1 MNSKTK
7 PTLDEATIKRLFAEA
22 GISNVESIAPLGSGE
37 FSAVYSVDANG
48 RGYVL
53 KVSPRGDEH
62 CMAYERNMLAS
73 ERYWY
78 TRIREQTDIRV
89 PDIYV
94 FDDSLARL
102 PCAYCILERLEGD
115 PLPGAALTEAE
126 RAEIPARLAE
136 MLAKI
141 HAISGERFGYE
152 QCTPASS
159 WAEALSGFVSLA
171 LADCGRKRRRSRRGE
186 RLLRQIE
193 RHHAVLEPV
202 LPRMVNFDLWPSNV
216 IVSRANGELQLA
228 WIDPER
234 SFWGDPAVDF
244 VCLAFS
250 RPLVSAAAA
259 IAAHNAVSA
268 EPIEISRD
276 TRIRYA
282 LGQGYL
288 ALIME
293 TEKYF
298 RYTPF
303 QFGWWRNVLAS
314 FLLYRAAFRELESE

>member
-7 PTLDEATIKRLFAEA
+7 PTLDDVTIHRLFAEA
-22 GISNVESIAPLGSGE
+22 GIVNVQSILPLGNGE
-37 FSAVYSVDANG
+37 FSAVYSIDADG

-73 ERYWY
+73 EIYWY
-78 TRIREQTDIRV
+78 TRIRKQTDIRV
-89 PDIYV
+89 PQIYV
-94 FDDSLARL
+94 FDDSLTRL
-102 PCAYCILERLEGD
+102 PSAYCILERLEGD
-115 PLPGAALTEAE
+115 PLPGAALSPAE

-136 MLAKI
+136 MLANI
-141 HAISGERFGYE
+141 HEISGERFGYE
-152 QCTPASS
+152 QCAAYSS
-159 WAEALSGFVSLA
+159 WPEALSGFVSLA
-171 LADCGRKRRRSRRGE
+171 LADCARKHRRSRRGE
-186 RLLRQIE
+186 RLLRQIK
-193 RHHAVLEPV
+193 RHRAVLEPV

-216 IVSRANGELQLA
+216 IANHTNGELTLA

-250 RPLVSAAAA
+250 RPLSSATAS
-259 IAAHNAVSA
+259 IAAYNAVST
-268 EPIEISRD
+268 EPIEITRD

-298 RYTPF
+298 RYSPF
-303 QFGWWRNVLAS
+303 QFGWWRNVLAAG
-314 FLLYRAAFRELESE
+314 LLYRAAFRELESE

>member
-7 PTLDEATIKRLFAEA
+7 PSLDETTIRRLFAEA
-22 GISNVESIAPLGSGE
+22 GIPNVQSIAPLGNGE
-37 FSAVYSVDANG
+37 FSAVYSIDADG

-53 KVSPRGDEH
+53 KVSPLGNEH

-73 ERYWY
+73 EVFWY
-78 TRIREQTDIRV
+78 ARIREHTDIRV
-89 PDIYV
+89 PEIYV
-94 FDDSLARL
+94 FDDSQSRL
-102 PCAYCILERLEGD
+102 PSAYAILERLEGET
-115 PLPGAALTEAE
+115 LPHAALSAKE

-141 HAISGERFGYE
+141 HAIPGERFGYE
-152 QCTPASS
+152 QCSAACS
-159 WAEALSGFVSLA
+159 WPEALEGFLRMAVS
-171 LADCGRKRRRSRRGE
+171 DCAKKHRRSRRGE
-186 RLLRQIE
+186 RLLRLLA
-193 RHHAVLEPV
+193 RHRAVLEPV
-202 LPRMVNFDLWPSNV
+202 SPRMVNFDLWPSNV
-216 IVSRANGELQLA
+216 IASRTNGELQLA

-234 SFWGDPAVDF
+234 SFWGDPVVDF

-250 RPLVSAAAA
+250 RPLASVEKA

-268 EPIEISRD
+268 EPIEVSRD

-282 LGQGYL
+282 FGQGYL

-298 RYTPF
+298 RYSPL
-303 QFGWWRNVLAS
+303 QFGWWRNVLAAN
-314 FLLYRAAFRELESE
+314 LLYRAALRELEAD